1 MESYSN
7 LRFDVLIFILKLI
20 YMIIIKDISVDF
32 GGKKIFS
39 KINFML
45 SKGDKIGLVGD
56 NGVGKSTLLKVI
68 YNDDGYYSGSINFQ
82 KNIKIGFLSQDL
94 DFENGLTILEE
105 TKKAFTKIIHIE
117 NKINELN
124 IDLKNSLN
132 IKSNSYKNKL
142 ILLSKYHDEFN
153 LYDGY
158 NYQSKIEKILI
169 GLGFSSKIF
178 NDLTDTLSGGWRM
191 RIELAKLLL
200 NEPDILLLDEPNN
213 HLDIDSIIFL
223 EKFLK
228 LYQGSIILVSHDK
241 SFLDSVTNRTIEI
254 DNNQIY
260 DYNYPY
266 SKYLS
271 SRKSRI
277 SLQISKKKNQE
288 KLIKNNKKLIE
299 KFRYKSSKAVLAQKL
314 IKKNQN
320 LEIVTVDDFNT
331 KKIDISFPESK
342 IPGKVI
348 LKIKSLSKAFGS
360 KNIISN
366 FNFQINRGDRIAF
379 VGKNGKGK
387 STLIRCIAGIEKYDG
402 EIQKGLN
409 VNISYFAQNQIDSID
424 QNKRLIDIIDE
435 NNNDHQRI
443 NSRSILGAF
452 LFSGDDIFKKVKV
465 LSGGEKTRLAICK
478 LLLSPS
484 NFLLLDEPT
493 NHLDIKSKE
502 VLKKSLNLFKGTLV
516 IVSHDRDFLKD
527 LTNKTL
533 EFLDNSIKLYLGNI
547 SEYLD
552 IKNLDSL
559 LKNQNLSTKNFK
571 IAKNKKNLKNNSFKK
586 IKKLKNQSSKIER
599 QIEYIEKEIKE
610 FELKFNSKNDD
621 SINYKNTNLFVEYN
635 KSIEKLNLLMHNWEE
650 INVKIENYN
659 NHQ

>member
-1 MESYSN
+1 
-7 LRFDVLIFILKLI
+7 
-20 YMIIIKDISVDF
+20 MIIIKDISVDF

>member
-1 MESYSN
+1 LESYSN

>member
-1 MESYSN
+1 
-7 LRFDVLIFILKLI
+7 
-20 YMIIIKDISVDF
+20 MIIIKDISVDF

-39 KINFML
+39 KINFMVN
-45 SKGDKIGLVGD
+45 KGDKIGLVGD

-68 YNDDGYYSGSINFQ
+68 HNDEGYCSGSINYQ

-124 IDLKNSLN
+124 IDLKNNSN
-132 IKSNSYKNKL
+132 FKSKSYKNKL

-153 LYDGY
+153 LYDGD

-271 SRKSRI
+271 LRKSRI

-320 LEIVTVDDFNT
+320 LEIVTIDDFNT

-342 IPGKVI
+342 IPGKEI
-348 LKIKSLSKAFGS
+348 LNIKSLSKSFGS

-435 NNNDHQRI
+435 HNNDTQKI

-452 LFSGDDIFKKVKV
+452 LFSGDEIFKKVKV

-502 VLKKSLNLFKGTLV
+502 VLKKSLKLYKGTLV

-552 IKNLDSL
+552 IKNLDTL
-559 LKNQNLSTKNFK
+559 LKNQNSNTKNFK
-571 IAKNKKNLKNNSFKK
+571 IAKKNKNLKNNSFKNLK
-586 IKKLKNQSSKIER
+586 NLKNQSSKIER

-610 FELKFNSKNDD
+610 FELKFNNKNIDLT
-621 SINYKNTNLFVEYN
+621 NYKNTNLFIEYN
-635 KSIEKLNLLMHNWEE
+635 KTIERLNLLMHNWEE
-650 INVKIENYN
+650 INVKIENLN
-659 NHQ
+659 KNH